1 MRISDW
7 SSDVC
12 SSDLQREG
20 PARQQVARAHDQA
33 HGEGGQKDRGEH
45 GPTIGSPAPAVTRR
59 SGAGTRILSAG
70 TRLAIAA
77 EDAHPFGVEFQFRQR
92 PVYRGIARHS
102 LYVAVDFG
110 RREAGPALVAFP
122 LRSEEHT

>member
-45 GPTIGSPAPAVTRR
+45 GPNIGSPAPAVTRR
-59 SGAGTRILSAG
+59 SGAGTRISRSG
-70 TRLAIAA
+70 TRLALAA
-77 EDAHPFGVEFQFRQR
+77 DDVHPFGVAFQFRER
-92 PVYRGIARHS
+92 PAYRGRIGS
-102 LYVAVDFG
+102 
-110 RREAGPALVAFP
+110 ALVSTPVPYA
-122 LRSEEHT
+122 LIA